1 MEPENNFA
9 SLPGA
14 VMERMDANKIFK
26 EDCKMETVRQLEKK
40 VQEIIKELETLPTG
54 EEREAKVAEL
64 VKLCGALKEIKS
76 VEYAEEDNYRN
87 YGIAVERMQ
96 NDKIDKII
104 GHALAAAG
112 LSLSVLM
119 GYWTFR
125 FDEKGTITSTLG
137 RNIMN
142 KFIPKK

>member
-1 MEPENNFA
+1 
-9 SLPGA
+9 
-14 VMERMDANKIFK
+14 
-26 EDCKMETVRQLEKK
+26 METVRLLEAR
-40 VQEIIKELETLPTG
+40 VQAVIKELETLPPG

-64 VKLCGALKEIKS
+64 VKLCSALKEIKG

-87 YGIAVERMQ
+87 YGIAEERMR

-104 GHALAAAG
+104 GHALTAAG

-137 RNIMN
+137 RTIMN
-142 KFIPKK
+142 KFVPKK